1 MGEMI
6 EFSHVTKQFADNTA
20 VADLNL
26 AIRAGELFVLVGT
39 SGSGKTTTLKMINR
53 LVAPTSGTITFD
65 GKGLNAFNLRRLR
78 WDIGYVLQ
86 QIALFPTMTVGQNI
100 ALIPEMKKWP
110 RTKVKQAVDEGLRS
124 VGLDPKTYRDRLP
137 SELSGGEQQRIGILR
152 ALVARPPVIL
162 MDEPF
167 SALDPLSR
175 TQLQD
180 LVLELHARLGM
191 TIVFVT
197 HDMNEAMRLGDR
209 IAVMKEGHLLQVGTP
224 TEIAEAPA
232 NTFVADFFASAQRS
246 PLSVAVAS
254 LAPYGTA
261 VGRGEEAGAASG
273 ESDLQSAPGLSTGA
287 PVVSGQTTLS
297 ELLPELAESNHVTV
311 KAQEGN
317 FDLSASAVLRYL
329 ADNEKEQSK

>member
-65 GKGLNAFNLRRLR
+65 GKALGDFNLRRLR

-110 RTKVKQAVDEGLRS
+110 RAKVKQAVDEGLRS

-261 VGRGEEAGAASG
+261 VAEAGEGPGDSDAAQRSG
-273 ESDLQSAPGLSTGA
+273 ASSAKSA
-287 PVVSGQTTLS
+287 PVVSGQMTLS

-317 FDLSASAVLRYL
+317 FELSASAVLRYL